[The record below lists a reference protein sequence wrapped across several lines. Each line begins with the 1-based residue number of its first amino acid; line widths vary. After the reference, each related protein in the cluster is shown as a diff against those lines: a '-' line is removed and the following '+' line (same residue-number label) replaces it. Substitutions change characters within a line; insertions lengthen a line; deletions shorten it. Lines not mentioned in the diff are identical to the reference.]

1 MASPRT
7 RDAKKRNQSFLTS
20 AGRFVPPRDVVV
32 EETDPENP
40 GEQNLAACI
49 DFLQQLLSS
58 CGGVSSFELLLSCPP
73 EQTISSLLPVGL
85 DTAACGAS
93 GGDWARDA
101 CERHASCRTAQRLR
115 HRVTCECWRAARLQ
129 VPASD
134 RFEFFKFELQRSP
147 VLPSDLTTRYMKFVE
162 LSH

>member
-1 MASPRT
+1 MYVLSVIVMFFKENPPPGSYNVDEAARKLLGRTTVASPRT
-7 RDAKKRNQSFLTS
+7 RDAKKRNQSFMTS

-49 DFLQQLLSS
+49 DYLQQLLSS

-85 DTAACGAS
+85 DTAAAHVAPLAEIG
-93 GGDWARDA
+93 
-101 CERHASCRTAQRLR
+101 
-115 HRVTCECWRAARLQ
+115 RVMR
-129 VPASD
+129 ASD
-134 RFEFFKFELQRSP
+134 TPP
-147 VLPSDLTTRYMKFVE
+147 VAPRKGYVIV
-162 LSH
+162 